1 MRDSVPSASRTSAQS
16 TTAATSFSCAPA
28 FAHTAPPTVP
38 GIASPNSRPDR
49 PAFCVSVA
57 ARAIGTPDSA
67 V

>member
-1 MRDSVPSASRTSAQS
+1 MSDSW
-16 TTAATSFSCAPA
+16 APA

-38 GIASPNSRPDR
+38 GMASPNSSPVS

-57 ARAIGTPDSA
+57 ARAIGTPASA